1 MKYDI
6 QPVSAPEWMRGF
18 ACLARDCPET
28 CCQNW
33 NVDVDPE
40 HAALLRG
47 IDDPQIKPVMDGLL
61 KTFRVRRGGKQTEE
75 VHRLMLLNQ
84 PGRRC
89 PFLNEFTECR
99 LQRTYGAEILC
110 LTCYF
115 HPRAFW
121 QIDESY
127 SLSACLSCYE
137 CARLA
142 LTHPAPTVF
151 SRFEAEIDP
160 QAEWL
165 ETEMIA
171 DEGTRDLLRHRDEI
185 LGGVIAIL
193 QNRALPLDERVRAA
207 ADSLMPGLS
216 RTYADEAEHMR
227 LLTEMIAPVNH
238 ALEKPALAAEALL
251 WNIAGGAENRFR
263 VLGRNYQ
270 AGQRLYREFLG
281 THAYMEENFLVHF
294 VFSDSLKEFVRYQTE
309 PVTADAVRRHEA
321 ALILVWHELLRA
333 VMGQAALAN
342 GEMTESLFLDTAVH
356 ADRDLWH
363 YPAWGGRAAERLA
376 GLRGG

>member
-1 MKYDI
+1 MSYDI
-6 QPVSAPEWMRGF
+6 QTVTAPAWMRGF

-28 CCQNW
+28 CCQMW

-61 KTFRVRRGGKQTEE
+61 KTFRLRRGGKQIEE

-84 PGRRC
+84 PARRC
-89 PFLNEFTECR
+89 PFLNEFSECR
-99 LQRTYGAEILC
+99 LQRKYGAEILC

-121 QIDESY
+121 QIDQAY

-142 LTHPAPTVF
+142 LSNPAPTGF

-165 ETEMIA
+165 ETEMIVDA
-171 DEGTRDLLRHRDEI
+171 GTRDLLRHREEI
-185 LGGVIAIL
+185 LSGVIAVL
-193 QNRALPLDERVRAA
+193 QDRTRAMPERVAAA
-207 ADSLMPGLS
+207 ADCLMPGLS
-216 RTYADEAEHMR
+216 LTYTDETEHMR
-227 LLTEMIAPVNH
+227 MLTQIIAPVNT
-238 ALEKPALAAEALL
+238 ALEKPSLAAESLL
-251 WNIAGGAENRFR
+251 WKIAGGAEDRFS

-270 AGQRLYREFLG
+270 AGQRIYAEFLD

-294 VFSDSLKEFVRYQTE
+294 VFSDCLKEFVRYQSE
-309 PVTADAVRRHEA
+309 PVSADAVRRHEA

-333 VMGQAALAN
+333 LMGQAALAN
-342 GEMTESLFLDTAVH
+342 GRMTEALFLETAIH
-356 ADRDLWH
+356 ADRELWH
-363 YPAWGGRAAERLA
+363 YPAWGGRAAERFA
-376 GLRGG
+376 GLHGE

>member
-1 MKYDI
+1 
-6 QPVSAPEWMRGF
+6 
-18 ACLARDCPET
+18 
-28 CCQNW
+28 
-33 NVDVDPE
+33 
-40 HAALLRG
+40 
-47 IDDPQIKPVMDGLL
+47 
-61 KTFRVRRGGKQTEE
+61 
-75 VHRLMLLNQ
+75 
-84 PGRRC
+84 
-89 PFLNEFTECR
+89 
-99 LQRTYGAEILC
+99 
-110 LTCYF
+110 
-115 HPRAFW
+115 
-121 QIDESY
+121 
-127 SLSACLSCYE
+127 
-137 CARLA
+137 
-142 LTHPAPTVF
+142 
-151 SRFEAEIDP
+151 
-160 QAEWL
+160 
-165 ETEMIA
+165 MIA
-171 DEGTRDLLRHRDEI
+171 DEGTRDLLRHREEI

-193 QNRALPLDERVRAA
+193 QNRALPMDERVRAA

-216 RTYADEAEHMR
+216 RTYADEVEHMR

-342 GEMTESLFLDTAVH
+342 GEMTESLFLKTAVH
-356 ADRDLWH
+356 ADRGLWH
-363 YPAWGGRAAERLA
+363 YPAWGGRAAERFA